1 VLQRLSVR
9 PLAPEQLDVQFS
21 GGNRQKIMLARGL
34 MRDIRIYLFDEPTVG
49 IDIGAKAEIY
59 ALVRDLT
66 EAGAAVLLSSSE
78 LPELLYLANR
88 IYVMHEGAIVEELVG
103 EAKTEAAILSCFFG
117 KKQSDSAAES
127 RTAA

>member
-9 PLAPEQLDVQFS
+9 PLAPEQLVVQFS

-34 MRDIRIYLFDEPTVG
+34 MRDIRVYLFDEPTVG

-88 IYVMHEGAIVEELVG
+88 IYVMHEGAIVDELAG

-117 KKQSDSAAES
+117 KKQSAVES